1 MKIDYIHFY
10 VKDAIASCDWFANA
24 LGFQVL
30 AAGDCECTRTAVV
43 KSGAIRIA
51 LSSPLRSTSPV
62 ARYLDSHPPGIAEIA
77 FEVSELEAA
86 MDRAVAG
93 GAQILQTVKSE
104 TSDRGTWKW
113 AKIAAWGALNHVLIE
128 RQGETPILPGFP
140 ELRLIDESASQWG
153 RNCQFFTGIDHIV
166 LNVATGEL
174 EKALCWYE
182 KVLGFV
188 RQQTFEI
195 QTNRSGL
202 SSQVMVHPASG
213 IQFPINEPA
222 SANSQI
228 QEFLDVNRGPGIQH
242 IALQTPQIIQAVA
255 QLRQRGLS
263 FLAIPQ
269 TYYTLL
275 QQRFGELRLSP
286 AEFGE
291 IAARE
296 ILVDWQEDSP
306 ESLLLQ
312 IFTQPIFP
320 EPTFFF
326 ELIERRQNAGG
337 FGEGN
342 FRALFEAIERE
353 QVKRGSLP

>member
-1 MKIDYIHFY
+1 MKIDCIHFY
-10 VKDAIASCDWFANA
+10 VEDAIASRDWFANA

-30 AAGDCECTRTAVV
+30 AAGDRDRTRTVV
-43 KSGAIRIA
+43 AHSGAIRIA
-51 LSSPLRSTSPV
+51 LSSPLTSTSPV

-77 FEVSELEAA
+77 FAVPDLEAV
-86 MDRAVAG
+86 MEKAVAND
-93 GAQILQTVKSE
+93 ARVLQSVKSKKG
-104 TSDRGTWKW
+104 DRGAWKW
-113 AKIAAWGALNHVLIE
+113 AKIAAWGALAHGLIE
-128 RQGETPILPGFP
+128 RQGETPILPEFP
-140 ELRLIDESASQWG
+140 ELGLVDEAASQG
-153 RNCQFFTGIDHIV
+153 GGNCQFFTGIDHVV

-195 QTNRSGL
+195 QTNRSAL
-202 SSQVMVHPASG
+202 SSQVMVHPVSG

-228 QEFLDVNRGPGIQH
+228 QEFLDANRGPGIQH
-242 IALQTPQIIQAVA
+242 IALQTPQIVRAVA

-275 QQRFGELRLSP
+275 QQRFGELQLSP
-286 AEFGE
+286 AEFEE

-306 ESLLLQ
+306 QSLLLQ

-326 ELIERRQNAGG
+326 ELIERRQNARG